1 VVIDPV
7 HRKDHPMADL
17 TDDAT
22 PEVAA
27 VDKPGYGQ
35 DPVAA
40 LGSIAYAL
48 FVLDEP
54 GPLAEVTALADSQA
68 ARIPAQDG
76 RTVERDLFQEKLLG
90 ELGALD
96 L

>member
-1 VVIDPV
+1 
-7 HRKDHPMADL
+7 MTAQ

-22 PEVAA
+22 PELPPEDVPAF
-27 VDKPGYGQ
+27 VQ

-54 GPLAEVTALADSQA
+54 GPLAEVTALADSPA
-68 ARIPAQDG
+68 ARIPTQDG